1 MLMLTVIWA
10 MFKVSGWKL
19 PFVFDTL
26 MGRLDQDHKKAL
38 IEHFIPKCGEQVLM
52 FTTDSEVSAEQFEL
66 IKGNTARFYTLEFD
80 EIFDS
85 AKIVKGRYFNLSKE
99 SVLL

>member
-1 MLMLTVIWA
+1 
-10 MFKVSGWKL
+10 
-19 PFVFDTL
+19 
-26 MGRLDQDHKKAL
+26 
-38 IEHFIPKCGEQVLM
+38 M